1 MRYYMHDG
9 PAAFRFELAGELDA
23 NDAATLEQDWRTA
36 SSTVK
41 NRTLIIDMSFV
52 TWIDEA
58 VRSLFRRWYAEGAEF
73 AASSKQSRE
82 LVESITEHPFTKGLP
97 QAPTYQSRFSLK
109 LNAPHD
115 SRAPGRLEFERRG
128 PAVKRRFWIFGLTLA
143 SVLNA
148 AELRPETL
156 RAWDRYV
163 QSADAAMQA
172 RLRPGSPFLW
182 MDEERDRRQ
191 QVRAGEILVASVGE
205 QNPRSVPSGLI
216 HHWIGAAFIPNA
228 KLSEV
233 LGVVRDY
240 AHYKDYY
247 NPTVVDSRT
256 IRWTPEADR
265 FSTLLMNKAL
275 FLKFAIENECESFY
289 VQSGSNRWYSNATA
303 VRLQEIDDYGQASE
317 RRLPSDEGSGYV
329 WRLHSISRYEE
340 ADGGV
345 YIEIEAMALSRD
357 IPAAVRWVVDPMVRR
372 VSKGAMVTS
381 LQQTLGAVS
390 SSGKV
395 AAARSVAIPG
405 LVSGFLQSSS
415 RH

>member
-128 PAVKRRFWIFGLTLA
+128 PAVKRCSILDFRSDAGVGLERGGVEA
-143 SVLNA
+143 RDS
-148 AELRPETL
+148 L

-205 QNPRSVPSGLI
+205 QNPRSVPSG
-216 HHWIGAAFIPNA
+216 
-228 KLSEV
+228 
-233 LGVVRDY
+233 
-240 AHYKDYY
+240 
-247 NPTVVDSRT
+247 
-256 IRWTPEADR
+256 
-265 FSTLLMNKAL
+265 
-275 FLKFAIENECESFY
+275 
-289 VQSGSNRWYSNATA
+289 
-303 VRLQEIDDYGQASE
+303 
-317 RRLPSDEGSGYV
+317 
-329 WRLHSISRYEE
+329 
-340 ADGGV
+340 
-345 YIEIEAMALSRD
+345 
-357 IPAAVRWVVDPMVRR
+357 VDPSLDRRR
-372 VSKGAMVTS
+372 VHSQCQAQRGARRGPR
-381 LQQTLGAVS
+381 LRAL
-390 SSGKV
+390 
-395 AAARSVAIPG
+395 
-405 LVSGFLQSSS
+405 
-415 RH
+415 